1 MIDGLCAVHPSYQ
14 LVSSLPHQLTSHL
27 VNIAGAVT
35 ATIMRFWQNFRN
47 LDNVKCEPTSGEQKV
62 GGGGGYRK
70 GEMNEHVSDSKQM
83 TCSGIN
89 KFRKGY
95 QFTTLL
101 AWGFCRLPQP
111 EYVEFKTLTVSKSIH
126 PSPIILRVQMLLKTG
141 IDT

>member
-1 MIDGLCAVHPSYQ
+1 LFYNKSSYVWIVFGIAELFLSFQ
-14 LVSSLPHQLTSHL
+14 TTTVTEAQIVPH
-27 VNIAGAVT
+27 N
-35 ATIMRFWQNFRN
+35 
-47 LDNVKCEPTSGEQKV
+47 KE
-62 GGGGGYRK
+62 